1 MTMAERTVLSGL
13 TLIDGTGSA
22 ARADVSVVIEGA
34 VIAEVGPADTV
45 ATTPRDE
52 VYDLRGM
59 TLLPGLIDCH
69 VHLRSNAGRRPQDV
83 HLWNMLTSA
92 EEQTLHA
99 AANARE
105 ALRSGFTTVRDTA
118 GSLPEVAVK
127 HVIDEHVLDGARV
140 VASGLVGMTAG
151 HGDMFCPATLDE
163 KRMWA
168 PADGVDECRK
178 RVREYARMGV
188 DLIKICTSGG
198 TLSIGDKTEWRNYTD
213 AEIDAIVDE
222 AHALDLRV
230 AAHAHTRAGI
240 EAALRAGV
248 DTLEHGSDLDDDLIE
263 LMLHQDT
270 FLCPTLSISEFM
282 TEHGRRR
289 GLSAEHLDKAE
300 RLRERRLTSVRRAH
314 QAGVRLI
321 SGSDSSNTLRFGS
334 HARELELL
342 HEQVGMTPMQALVA
356 ATSTAADAL
365 GLGARTGTVAPGMW
379 ADLLL
384 VDGDP
389 LADLSL
395 LGDRRRLRAV
405 FREGRAVDPAAAT
418 SVPGAL
424 AARRRPSGPAHLT
437 TRASAPAAAG

>member
-1 MTMAERTVLSGL
+1 MTERTVLSGV
-13 TLIDGTGSA
+13 TLIDGTGRA
-22 ARADVSVVIEGA
+22 ARSDATVVIDGA
-34 VIAEVGPADTV
+34 VIAEVGAADTV
-45 ATTPRDE
+45 ATAPGDT
-52 VYDLRGM
+52 VYDLRGL

-69 VHLRSNAGRRPQDV
+69 VHLRSNASTRPHDV
-83 HLWNMLTSA
+83 HLWNMLTST

-163 KRMWA
+163 KRMWP

-178 RVREYARMGV
+178 RVRQYARMGV

-198 TLSIGDKTEWRNYTD
+198 TLSLGDKTGWRNYTD

-240 EAALRAGV
+240 TSALTAGV
-248 DTLEHGSDLDDDLIE
+248 DTLEHGSDLDEDLVE
-263 LMLHQDT
+263 LMLEQGT
-270 FLCPTLSISEFM
+270 FLCPTLSLSEFM
-282 TEHGRRR
+282 LEHGDQR
-289 GLSAEHLDKAE
+289 GLATEQLEKAE
-300 RLRERRLTSVRRAH
+300 VLRERRLTSVRLAYR
-314 QAGVRLI
+314 AGVRI
-321 SGSDSSNTLRFGS
+321 IAGSDSSNTMRFGN

-342 HEQVGMTPMQALVA
+342 HEQIGMTPAEVLVA
-356 ATSTAADAL
+356 ATSAAADAL
-365 GLGARTGTVAPGMW
+365 GLGARTGTVAPGRW

-389 LADLSL
+389 LADLSV
-395 LGDRRRLRAV
+395 LGDRRRLSTV
-405 FREGRAVDPAAAT
+405 FREGRAVDPNAAE
-418 SVPGAL
+418 SVPTAL
-424 AARRRPSGPAHLT
+424 AARRRPFDPTRSTP
-437 TRASAPAAAG
+437 RASASAAAI

>member
-1 MTMAERTVLSGL
+1 MAERTVLSGV

-22 ARADVSVVIEGA
+22 PRTGMSVVIDGA
-34 VIAEVGPADTV
+34 VITEVGPADRTV
-45 ATTPRDE
+45 TSLQDQ
-52 VYDLRGM
+52 VYDLPGT

-69 VHLRSNAGRRPQDV
+69 VHLRSNAGARPRDV
-83 HLWNMLTSA
+83 HLWNMLTSV
-92 EEQTLHA
+92 EEATLHA

-127 HVIDEHVLDGARV
+127 HVMDEHVLDGARV

-168 PADGVDECRK
+168 PADGADECRK

-198 TLSIGDKTEWRNYTD
+198 TLSIGDKTGWRNYTD

-230 AAHAHTRAGI
+230 AAHAHSRAGI
-240 EAALRAGV
+240 EAALCAGV
-248 DTLEHGSDLDDDLIE
+248 DTLEHGSELDDDLIE
-263 LMLHQDT
+263 LMLEQGT
-270 FLCPTLSISEFM
+270 FLCPTLTLSEFM
-282 TEHGRRR
+282 AEHGQRR

-300 RLRERRLTSVRRAH
+300 RLRERRLSSVRRAH
-314 QAGVRLI
+314 QAGVRMI
-321 SGSDSSNTLRFGS
+321 AGSDSSNTMRFGS
-334 HARELELL
+334 HARELQLL

-365 GLGARTGTVAPGMW
+365 GLGGRTGTVAPGMC

-389 LADLSL
+389 LADLGL

-405 FREGRAVDPAAAT
+405 LREGRATDPNAAT
-418 SVPGAL
+418 SVPQGL
-424 AARRRPSGPAHLT
+424 AARRRTAETDRVPPRSP
-437 TRASAPAAAG
+437 ASATAG

>member
-1 MTMAERTVLSGL
+1 MTERTVLAGM
-13 TLIDGTGSA
+13 TLIDGTGGA
-22 ARADVSVVIEGA
+22 ARTNATVVIDGA
-34 VIAEVGPADTV
+34 VITEVGDADTV
-45 ATTPRDE
+45 ATTPSDT
-52 VYDLRGM
+52 VYDLRGT

-69 VHLRSNAGRRPQDV
+69 VHLRSNAGVRPQDV
-83 HLWNMLTSA
+83 QMWNMLTST

-127 HVIDEHVLDGARV
+127 HVMDEHVLDGARI

-168 PADGVDECRK
+168 TADGADECRK

-198 TLSIGDKTEWRNYTD
+198 TLSLGDKTEWRNYTD

-222 AHALDLRV
+222 AHALGLRV
-230 AAHAHTRAGI
+230 AAHAHTRTGI
-240 EAALRAGV
+240 TAALVAGV
-248 DTLEHGSDLDDDLIE
+248 DTLEHGSDLDEDLVE
-263 LMLHQDT
+263 LMLGQGT

-282 TEHGRRR
+282 TEHGRQR
-289 GLSAEHLDKAE
+289 GLVAEQLDKAE
-300 RLRERRLTSVRRAH
+300 LLRERRLMSVRRAH
-314 QAGVRLI
+314 RAGVRI
-321 SGSDSSNTLRFGS
+321 IAGSDSSNTMRFGN
-334 HARELELL
+334 HARELVLL
-342 HEQVGMTPMQALVA
+342 HEQIGMTPAEVLVA
-356 ATSTAADAL
+356 ATSAAAEAL
-365 GLGARTGTVAPGMW
+365 GLGSRTGTVASGMW

-389 LADLSL
+389 LADLSVL
-395 LGDRRRLRAV
+395 TDRRRLRAV
-405 FREGRAVDPAAAT
+405 FREGRAIDPNAADA
-418 SVPGAL
+418 VPGAL
-424 AARRRPSGPAHLT
+424 AARRRSSEPTRT
-437 TRASAPAAAG
+437 TPRASAPAAAI

>member
-1 MTMAERTVLSGL
+1 MTERTVLAGM
-13 TLIDGTGSA
+13 TLVDGTGGA
-22 ARADVSVVIEGA
+22 ARTNTAVVIDGA
-34 VIAEVGPADTV
+34 VITEVGAADTV
-45 ATTPRDE
+45 VTHPSDT

-59 TLLPGLIDCH
+59 TLLPGLVDCH
-69 VHLRSNAGRRPQDV
+69 VHLRSNAGARPQDV
-83 HLWNMLTSA
+83 RLWNMLTST

-127 HVIDEHVLDGARV
+127 HVMDEHVLDGARV

-163 KRMWA
+163 KRMWP
-168 PADGVDECRK
+168 PADGADECRK
-178 RVREYARMGV
+178 RVRQYARMGV

-198 TLSIGDKTEWRNYTD
+198 TLSVGDKTGWRNYTD

-240 EAALRAGV
+240 TAALVAGV
-248 DTLEHGSDLDDDLIE
+248 DTLEHGSDLDEDLVE
-263 LMLHQDT
+263 LMLGQGT

-282 TEHGRRR
+282 TEHGSAR
-289 GLSAEHLDKAE
+289 GLVAEQVDKAAA
-300 RLRERRLTSVRRAH
+300 LRERRLASVRLAYRS
-314 QAGVRLI
+314 GVRI
-321 SGSDSSNTLRFGS
+321 IAGSDSSNTMRFGN

-342 HEQVGMTPMQALVA
+342 REQIGMTPAEVLVA
-356 ATSTAADAL
+356 ATSAAAEAL
-365 GLGARTGTVAPGMW
+365 GLGARTGTVAPGRW

-389 LADLSL
+389 LADLSVL
-395 LGDRRRLRAV
+395 ADRRRLRAV
-405 FREGRAVDPAAAT
+405 FREGRAVDPNAAEA
-418 SVPGAL
+418 VPGAL
-424 AARRRPSGPAHLT
+424 AARRRTSDPARPT
-437 TRASAPAAAG
+437 TARASAPAGAI

>member
-1 MTMAERTVLSGL
+1 MTERTVLAGM
-13 TLIDGTGSA
+13 TLIDGTGGA
-22 ARADVSVVIEGA
+22 ARTNATVVIDGA
-34 VIAEVGPADTV
+34 VITEVGDADTV
-45 ATTPRDE
+45 ATTPSDT
-52 VYDLRGM
+52 VYDLRGT

-69 VHLRSNAGRRPQDV
+69 VHLRSNAGARPQDV
-83 HLWNMLTSA
+83 QLWNMLTST

-127 HVIDEHVLDGARV
+127 HVMDGHVLDGARV

-163 KRMWA
+163 KRMWP
-168 PADGVDECRK
+168 PADGADECRK

-198 TLSIGDKTEWRNYTD
+198 TLSVGDKTSWRNYTD

-240 EAALRAGV
+240 TAALVAGV
-248 DTLEHGSDLDDDLIE
+248 DTLEHGSDLDEDLVE
-263 LMLHQDT
+263 LMLEQGT

-282 TEHGRRR
+282 TEHGHQR
-289 GLSAEHLDKAE
+289 GLVTEQLDKAE
-300 RLRERRLTSVRRAH
+300 LLRERRLMSVRRAYR
-314 QAGVRLI
+314 AGVRII
-321 SGSDSSNTLRFGS
+321 SGSDSSNTMRFGN
-334 HARELELL
+334 HARELVLL
-342 HEQVGMTPMQALVA
+342 HEQIGMTPAEVLVA
-356 ATSTAADAL
+356 ATSAAAEAL
-365 GLGARTGTVAPGMW
+365 GLGTRTGTVAPGRW

-389 LADLSL
+389 LADLGVL
-395 LGDRRRLRAV
+395 TDRRRLRAV
-405 FREGRAVDPAAAT
+405 FREGRVFDPNAADA
-418 SVPGAL
+418 VPGAL
-424 AARRRPSGPAHLT
+424 AARLRSSEPTRT
-437 TRASAPAAAG
+437 TPRASAPAAAI

>member
-1 MTMAERTVLSGL
+1 MTERTVLAGM
-13 TLIDGTGSA
+13 TLIDGTGGA
-22 ARADVSVVIEGA
+22 ARTNATVVIDGT
-34 VIAEVGPADTV
+34 VITEVGDADSV
-45 ATTPRDE
+45 ATTPSDT
-52 VYDLRGM
+52 VYDLRGT
-59 TLLPGLIDCH
+59 TLLPGLVDCH
-69 VHLRSNAGRRPQDV
+69 VHLRSNAGTRPQDV
-83 HLWNMLTSA
+83 QLWNMLTST

-127 HVIDEHVLDGARV
+127 HVMDEHVLDGARV

-163 KRMWA
+163 KRMWP
-168 PADGVDECRK
+168 PADGADECRK

-198 TLSIGDKTEWRNYTD
+198 TLSVGDKTSWRNYTD

-240 EAALRAGV
+240 TAALVAGV
-248 DTLEHGSDLDDDLIE
+248 DTLEHGSDLDEDLVE
-263 LMLHQDT
+263 LMLEQGT

-282 TEHGRRR
+282 TEHGRQR
-289 GLSAEHLDKAE
+289 GLVTEQLDKAE
-300 RLRERRLTSVRRAH
+300 LLRERRLMSVRRAYR
-314 QAGVRLI
+314 AGVRI
-321 SGSDSSNTLRFGS
+321 ITGSDSSNTMLFGN
-334 HARELELL
+334 HARELVLL
-342 HEQVGMTPMQALVA
+342 HEQIGMTPAEVLVA
-356 ATSTAADAL
+356 STSAAAEAL
-365 GLGARTGTVAPGMW
+365 GLGSRTGTVAPGMW

-389 LADLSL
+389 LADLGVL
-395 LGDRRRLRAV
+395 TDRRRLRAV
-405 FREGRAVDPAAAT
+405 FREGRVFDPNAAG

-424 AARRRPSGPAHLT
+424 AARLRPSEPTRT
-437 TRASAPAAAG
+437 TPRASAPAAAI

>member
-1 MTMAERTVLSGL
+1 MTLV
-13 TLIDGTGSA
+13 DGTGGA
-22 ARADVSVVIEGA
+22 ARTNATVVIDGS
-34 VIAEVGPADTV
+34 VIAEVGDADTV
-45 ATTPRDE
+45 ATTPSDK

-69 VHLRSNAGRRPQDV
+69 VHLRSNAGTRPQDV
-83 HLWNMLTSA
+83 QLWNMLTSA

-127 HVIDEHVLDGARV
+127 HVMDEHVLDGARV

-163 KRMWA
+163 KRMWP

-178 RVREYARMGV
+178 RVRQYARMGV

-198 TLSIGDKTEWRNYTD
+198 TLSLGDKTEWRNYTD
-213 AEIDAIVDE
+213 AEIEAIVDE

-240 EAALRAGV
+240 TAALVAGV
-248 DTLEHGSDLDDDLIE
+248 DTLEHGSDLDEDLVE
-263 LMLHQDT
+263 LMLGQGT

-282 TEHGRRR
+282 TEHGSMR
-289 GLSAEHLDKAE
+289 GLVTEQLDKAE
-300 RLRERRLTSVRRAH
+300 QLRERRLTSVRRAYR
-314 QAGVRLI
+314 AGVRI
-321 SGSDSSNTLRFGS
+321 IAGSDSSNTMRFGN

-342 HEQVGMTPMQALVA
+342 HEQIGMSPAEVLVA
-356 ATSTAADAL
+356 ATSAAADAL
-365 GLGARTGTVAPGMW
+365 GIGARTGTVAPGMW

-389 LADLSL
+389 LADLSVL
-395 LGDRRRLRAV
+395 ADRRRLRAV
-405 FREGRAVDPAAAT
+405 FREGRVTDPNAAE

-424 AARRRPSGPAHLT
+424 AARRRPSDPART
-437 TRASAPAAAG
+437 TPRASAQAAAI

>member
-1 MTMAERTVLSGL
+1 MTERTVLAGM
-13 TLIDGTGSA
+13 TLVDGTGGA
-22 ARADVSVVIEGA
+22 ARTNATVVIDGS
-34 VIAEVGPADTV
+34 VIAEVGDADTV
-45 ATTPRDE
+45 ATTPSDK

-69 VHLRSNAGRRPQDV
+69 VHLRSNAGTRPQDV
-83 HLWNMLTSA
+83 QLWNMLTSA

-127 HVIDEHVLDGARV
+127 HVMDEHVLDGARV

-163 KRMWA
+163 KRMWP

-178 RVREYARMGV
+178 RVRQYARMGV

-198 TLSIGDKTEWRNYTD
+198 TLSLGDKTEWRNYTD
-213 AEIDAIVDE
+213 AEIEAIVDE

-240 EAALRAGV
+240 TAALVAGV
-248 DTLEHGSDLDDDLIE
+248 DTLEHGSDLDEDLVE
-263 LMLHQDT
+263 LMLGQGT

-282 TEHGRRR
+282 TEHGSMR
-289 GLSAEHLDKAE
+289 GLVTEQLDKAE
-300 RLRERRLTSVRRAH
+300 QLRERRLTSVRRAYR
-314 QAGVRLI
+314 AGVRI
-321 SGSDSSNTLRFGS
+321 IAGSDSSNTMRFGN

-342 HEQVGMTPMQALVA
+342 HEQIGMSPAEVLVA
-356 ATSTAADAL
+356 ATSAAADAL
-365 GLGARTGTVAPGMW
+365 GIGARTGTVAPGMW

-389 LADLSL
+389 LADLSVL
-395 LGDRRRLRAV
+395 ADRRRLRAV
-405 FREGRAVDPAAAT
+405 FREGRVTDPNAAE

-424 AARRRPSGPAHLT
+424 AARRRPSDPART
-437 TRASAPAAAG
+437 TPRASAQAAAI

>member
-1 MTMAERTVLSGL
+1 MTQRTVLSGM

-22 ARADVSVVIEGA
+22 ARANAAVVIDGA
-34 VIAEVGPADTV
+34 VIAEVGPADAV
-45 ATTPRDE
+45 ATTPRDT

-69 VHLRSNAGRRPQDV
+69 VHLRSNAGTRPHDV
-83 HLWNMLTSA
+83 HLWNMLTSV

-127 HVIDEHVLDGARV
+127 HVVDEYVLDGARV

-163 KRMWA
+163 KRMWP

-178 RVREYARMGV
+178 RVRQYARMGV

-198 TLSIGDKTEWRNYTD
+198 TLSLGDKTEWRNYTD

-230 AAHAHTRAGI
+230 AAHAHTRGGI
-240 EAALRAGV
+240 TAALSAGV

-263 LMLHQDT
+263 LMLEQGT

-282 TEHGRRR
+282 TEHGPGR
-289 GLSAEHLDKAE
+289 GLAAEQLDKAE
-300 RLRERRLTSVRRAH
+300 RLRERRLASVRRAYR
-314 QAGVRLI
+314 AGVRII
-321 SGSDSSNTLRFGS
+321 SGSDSSNTMRFGN

-342 HEQVGMTPMQALVA
+342 HEQIGMTPAEVLVA
-356 ATSTAADAL
+356 ATSAAADAL
-365 GLGARTGTVAPGMW
+365 GLGARTGTVAPGRW

-389 LADLSL
+389 LADLRVL
-395 LGDRRRLRAV
+395 ADRRRLRAV
-405 FREGRAVDPAAAT
+405 FREGRAVDPGAAE
-418 SVPGAL
+418 SVPAAL
-424 AARRRPSGPAHLT
+424 AARRRPSDPARPT
-437 TRASAPAAAG
+437 PRASAPAAAM